1 MARGYTSG
9 LLTGLALS
17 AVGLLFAPLLSGWG
31 RGAAKTAIKGGLV
44 AYHSGRTRIAELG
57 EQLEDLIAEA
67 QVELATEQLD
77 NRPPAEGE

>member
-1 MARGYTSG
+1 MARGYASG
-9 LLTGLALS
+9 LLTGLAVS
-17 AVGLLFAPLLSGWG
+17 AVGVLFAPLLSQWG

-44 AYHSGRTRIAELG
+44 AYHSGRARVAELG

-77 NRPPAEGE
+77 DRPPAGAE